1 LTETHERTQT
11 EKCLHFNLLKWHIH
25 LQNKWDPKQANRNK
39 MKIFSSCVRPKNTEK
54 VNKRQQKI
62 MQANII

>member
-1 LTETHERTQT
+1 MSVHKQKNACISIYLNGTYICRTNGT
-11 EKCLHFNLLKWHIH
+11 PE
-25 LQNKWDPKQANRNK
+25 QANRNK

-54 VNKRQQKI
+54 VNKRQPKI